1 MVALV
6 TDSGAAMVETEVSP
20 GFRGESSG
28 TGGHGM
34 STDIETESP
43 DTIERG
49 EVTFIERRPKPAVF
63 AAPVVMALWKERVFE
78 AFQPPDL
85 GRTA

>member
-1 MVALV
+1 M
-6 TDSGAAMVETEVSP
+6 AMVETEASP
-20 GFRGESSG
+20 GFRGGTSG

-34 STDIETESP
+34 NTDSITP
-43 DTIERG
+43 VIHTDDADAPTARDG
-49 EVTFIERRPKPAVF
+49 VTYFERRPKPAVF